1 MRLSFPTAAFVV
13 LNGFLFLGLTG
24 QAQASEFLKSLEGTW
39 RGSGEIR
46 QYGANKPTE
55 RTVCKITSQ
64 YSETAGELKTNG
76 RCGTV
81 SGSGRINGMLQ
92 SQNGKD
98 VTGNFIGRGGN
109 NNLKGAIAGK
119 QITLKGPGPKNTQ
132 QQLNMVLSGNNQL
145 SVQLE
150 IRGSNAADNGFS
162 KINLKR
168 Q

>member
-1 MRLSFPTAAFVV
+1 MNISFPITTFAIAFGLLAAA
-13 LNGFLFLGLTG
+13 LPG

-46 QYGANKPTE
+46 QYGPNKPTE

-64 YSETAGELKTNG
+64 YSEAAGELKTKG

-81 SGSGRINGMLQ
+81 SGSGRINGLLQ
-92 SQNGKD
+92 SQNGRD
-98 VTGNFIGRGGN
+98 VIGNFIGRGGN
-109 NNLKGAIAGK
+109 NNLKGTISGSQIA
-119 QITLKGPGPKNTQ
+119 LNGPGPKNTQ
-132 QQLNMVLSGNNQL
+132 QQLNMTLSGNNQL

-150 IRGSNAADNGFS
+150 IQGANASENGFS